1 MNMTFSSPYAHGFAR
16 VAAITIP
23 SHPGEPDRNV
33 PEIAAAAR
41 QAARQGACI
50 AVFPEMS
57 ISGYTLDDLVF
68 SECLLASVEKGI
80 ERLAKATSDC
90 AQLIV
95 VGAPLRIAGQIYDCA
110 VFLARGKVIALTPK
124 VFLSSAAYEKRYFTS
139 GAHLPSNVHWYAPQI
154 PGASEAPIGNG
165 IINIE
170 DVAGLAVGAE
180 VGSDGT
186 AARSLALSLALQ
198 GASVIVNPAAYPA
211 TLGSDE
217 QQQLLAAAT
226 SRRGICA
233 YLHAGAGNGESS
245 SDAAW
250 EGRTFIYQDGS
261 KLAETEPFPSETQIA
276 LADIDLTALAN
287 RRRRESGF
295 ADAGVGQPEK
305 PWEIKIRLGVGAAG
319 AATAFDPWANHL
331 CSEQPEV
338 EDRGVELVP
347 RPARF
352 PFLPSDQEGIDR
364 ACRQAF
370 QIQVYG
376 LQKRLQ
382 AVGNPKMVLGV
393 SGGLDSTQAL
403 LVCTQVAARLGLDK
417 SQILAYTLPGFATS
431 AGTKSHAYKL
441 CESLGIKCE
450 EIDIRPAARQMLADM
465 GHPFAEG
472 AAQYDVT
479 FENVQAGLRTDYLFR
494 IANYRGGLVIGTGD
508 LSEAA
513 LGWCTYGVGDHMSH
527 YSVNPGIPKTML
539 QYMIRWVCR
548 QNLFGDAC
556 TQVLKDILAQEIS
569 PELIP
574 GGGEK
579 LQSTQDTI
587 GPYELHEFFLYHL
600 LLGREPRDIAYLA
613 HQAWS
618 DKHKGAWPADLPES
632 DRHQYDLATIL
643 RWLREFLRRFFISQF
658 KRTCVPGGPGITSG
672 FGLSPRSDLR
682 MPSDISGRI
691 WIQQVDELLSTLEDE
706 K

>member
-1 MNMTFSSPYAHGFAR
+1 MYMTFSSPYEHGFAR

-41 QAARQGACI
+41 QAARQGACV
-50 AVFPEMS
+50 AVFPEMC

-68 SECLLASVEKGI
+68 SERLLASVEKGI
-80 ERLAKATSDC
+80 ELLAKATSDC
-90 AQLIV
+90 AELIV

-124 VFLSSAAYEKRYFTS
+124 VFLSSEAYEKRYFTS
-139 GAHLPSNVHWYAPQI
+139 GAHLPADARWEAPQI

-198 GASVIVNPAAYPA
+198 GASVIVNPATYPA
-211 TLGSDE
+211 TLEGGE
-217 QQQLLAAAT
+217 QQRLLAGAT

-233 YLHAGAGNGESS
+233 YVSAGAGNGESS

-261 KLAETEPFPSETQIA
+261 KLTETEPFPSETQIA

-295 ADAGVGQPEK
+295 ADARAGQPEK
-305 PWEIKIRLGVGAAG
+305 PWEVKIRLGVGAAG
-319 AATAFDPWANHL
+319 AAIPFDPWANVSNAATSKDAQVAL
-331 CSEQPEV
+331 GPA
-338 EDRGVELVP
+338 
-347 RPARF
+347 PARF
-352 PFLPSDQEGIDR
+352 PFLPTDQAGIDR

-370 QIQVYG
+370 EIQVYG
-376 LQKRLQ
+376 LKKRLQ

-393 SGGLDSTQAL
+393 SGGLDSTQAI
-403 LVCTQVAARLGLDK
+403 LVCSEVAARLGLEK

-431 AGTKSHAYKL
+431 EGTKSHAYKL

-450 EIDIRPAARQMLADM
+450 EIDMRPAARQMLADM
-465 GHPFAEG
+465 GHPFAKG

-494 IANYRGGLVIGTGD
+494 IANHQGGLVIGTGD
-508 LSEAA
+508 LSEAV

-539 QYMIRWVCR
+539 QTMIRWVCR
-548 QNLFGDAC
+548 ENLFGEAC
-556 TQVLKDILAQEIS
+556 TKVLQDILAQEIS

-613 HQAWS
+613 WQAWR
-618 DKHKGAWPADLPES
+618 DKDNGVWPADLPES
-632 DRHQYDLATIL
+632 DRHQYDLETIL
-643 RWLREFLRRFFISQF
+643 RWLREFLRRFFTSQF

-672 FGLSPRSDLR
+672 FGLSPRGDLR

-691 WIQQVDELLSTLEDE
+691 WIKQVDELLAQLEDD

>member
-186 AARSLALSLALQ
+186 AARSLALSLAIQ

-295 ADAGVGQPEK
+295 ADARAGQPEK

-331 CSEQPEV
+331 CSDQPEV
-338 EDRGVELVP
+338 EDRGAELIP

-431 AGTKSHAYKL
+431 AGTKSHAYRL

-494 IANYRGGLVIGTGD
+494 IANHRGGLVIGTGD

-539 QYMIRWVCR
+539 QHMIRWVCR

-643 RWLREFLRRFFISQF
+643 RWLREFLRRFFTSQF

>member
-1 MNMTFSSPYAHGFAR
+1 MYMTFSSPYAHGFAR

-41 QAARQGACI
+41 QAARQGACV
-50 AVFPEMS
+50 AVFPEMC

-68 SECLLASVEKGI
+68 SERLLASVEKGI
-80 ERLAKATSDC
+80 ELLAKATSDC
-90 AQLIV
+90 AELIV
-95 VGAPLRIAGQIYDCA
+95 VGAPLRMAGQIYDCA

-124 VFLSSAAYEKRYFTS
+124 VFLSSEAYEKRYFTS
-139 GAHLPSNVHWYAPQI
+139 GAHLPADARWEAPQI

-180 VGSDGT
+180 VGSDGA

-198 GASVIVNPAAYPA
+198 GASVVVNPATYPA
-211 TLGSDE
+211 ILEGGE
-217 QQQLLAAAT
+217 QQRLLAGAT

-233 YLHAGAGNGESS
+233 YVSAGAGNGESS

-261 KLAETEPFPSETQIA
+261 KLTETEPFPSETQIA

-295 ADAGVGQPEK
+295 ADARAGQPEK
-305 PWEIKIRLGVGAAG
+305 PWEVKIRLGVGAAG
-319 AATAFDPWANHL
+319 AAIPFDPWANVSNAVTSKDTQVAL
-331 CSEQPEV
+331 GPA
-338 EDRGVELVP
+338 
-347 RPARF
+347 PARF
-352 PFLPSDQEGIDR
+352 PFLPTDQAGIDR

-370 QIQVYG
+370 EIQVYG
-376 LQKRLQ
+376 LKKRLQ

-393 SGGLDSTQAL
+393 SGGLDSTQAI
-403 LVCTQVAARLGLDK
+403 LVCSEVAARLGLEK

-431 AGTKSHAYKL
+431 EGTKSHAYKL

-465 GHPFAEG
+465 GHPFAKG

-494 IANYRGGLVIGTGD
+494 IANHQGGLVIGTGD

-548 QNLFGDAC
+548 QNLFGEAC
-556 TQVLKDILAQEIS
+556 TKVLKDILAQEIS

-613 HQAWS
+613 HQAWA
-618 DKHKGAWPADLPES
+618 DKQKGIWPADLPEA
-632 DRHQYDLATIL
+632 DRHQYDLETIL
-643 RWLREFLRRFFISQF
+643 RWLREFLRRFFTSQF

-672 FGLSPRSDLR
+672 FGLSPRGDLR
-682 MPSDISGRI
+682 MPADISGRI
-691 WIQQVDELLSTLEDE
+691 WIKQVDELLAQLEDD

>member
-1 MNMTFSSPYAHGFAR
+1 MNMTFASPYAHGFAR

-23 SHPGEPDRNV
+23 SHPGQPDRNV

-41 QAARQGACI
+41 QAARQGACV

-68 SECLLASVEKGI
+68 SERLLASVEKGI
-80 ERLAKATSDC
+80 EMLAKATSDR
-90 AQLIV
+90 AELIV

-110 VFLARGKVIALTPK
+110 VFLARGKVVALTPK
-124 VFLSSAAYEKRYFTS
+124 VFLSSEAYEKRYFAS
-139 GAHLPSNVHWYAPQI
+139 GAHLPADTRWEAPQI

-165 IINIE
+165 IIHVE
-170 DVAGLAVGAE
+170 DVAGLTVGAE
-180 VGSDGT
+180 VGSDAV

-198 GASVIVNPAAYPA
+198 GASLIANPAAYPA
-211 TLGSDE
+211 TLEGGE
-217 QQQLLAAAT
+217 QQQLLAGAT

-233 YLHAGAGNGESS
+233 YVSAGAGNGESS

-261 KLAETEPFPSETQIA
+261 KLTETEPFPSETQIA

-295 ADAGVGQPEK
+295 ADAGAGQPDK
-305 PWEIKIRLGVGAAG
+305 PWEVKIRLGVGAAG
-319 AATAFDPWANHL
+319 AAISFDPWANVSNAATLEDPQAVL
-331 CSEQPEV
+331 CPV
-338 EDRGVELVP
+338 
-347 RPARF
+347 PARF
-352 PFLPSDQEGIDR
+352 PFLPADQEGIDR
-364 ACRQAF
+364 ACQQAF

-376 LQKRLQ
+376 LEKRLQ

-403 LVCTQVAARLGLDK
+403 LVCAQVAARLGLAK

-431 AGTKSHAYKL
+431 AGTKSHAYQL

-450 EIDIRPAARQMLADM
+450 EIDIRPTARQMLADM

-494 IANYRGGLVIGTGD
+494 IANHRGGLVIGTGD

-539 QYMIRWVCR
+539 QHMIRWVCR
-548 QNLFGDAC
+548 QNLFGEAC
-556 TQVLKDILAQEIS
+556 TKVLKDILAQEIS

-613 HQAWS
+613 YQAWA
-618 DKHKGAWPADLPES
+618 DKQKGLWPADLPEA

-643 RWLREFLRRFFISQF
+643 RWLREFLRRFFTSQF
-658 KRTCVPGGPGITSG
+658 KRTCVPGGPGITAG
-672 FGLSPRSDLR
+672 LGLSPRGDFR

-691 WIQQVDELLSTLEDE
+691 WIKQAEEMLAELEE
-706 K
+706 NQ

>member
-1 MNMTFSSPYAHGFAR
+1 MNMTFSSPYEHGFAR

-41 QAARQGACI
+41 QAARQGACV
-50 AVFPEMS
+50 AVFPEMC

-68 SECLLASVEKGI
+68 SERLLASVEKGI
-80 ERLAKATSDC
+80 ELLAKATSDC
-90 AQLIV
+90 AELIV
-95 VGAPLRIAGQIYDCA
+95 VGAPLRIARQIYDCA

-124 VFLSSAAYEKRYFTS
+124 VFLSSEAYEKRYFTS
-139 GAHLPSNVHWYAPQI
+139 GAHLPADARWEAPQI

-180 VGSDGT
+180 VGSDGA

-198 GASVIVNPAAYPA
+198 GASVIVNPAAYLA
-211 TLGSDE
+211 TLEGGE
-217 QQQLLAAAT
+217 QQRLLAGAT

-233 YLHAGAGNGESS
+233 YVSAGAGNGESS

-261 KLAETEPFPSETQIA
+261 KLTETEPFPSETQIA

-295 ADAGVGQPEK
+295 ADARAGQPEK
-305 PWEIKIRLGVGAAG
+305 PWEVKIRLGVGAAG
-319 AATAFDPWANHL
+319 AAIPFDPWANVSNAATSKDAQVAL
-331 CSEQPEV
+331 GPA
-338 EDRGVELVP
+338 
-347 RPARF
+347 PARF
-352 PFLPSDQEGIDR
+352 PFLPTDQAGIDR

-370 QIQVYG
+370 EIQVYG
-376 LQKRLQ
+376 LKKRLQ

-393 SGGLDSTQAL
+393 SGGLDSTQAI
-403 LVCTQVAARLGLDK
+403 LVCSEVAARLGLEK

-431 AGTKSHAYKL
+431 EGTKSHAYKL

-465 GHPFAEG
+465 GHPFAKG

-494 IANYRGGLVIGTGD
+494 IANHQGGLVIGTGD

-548 QNLFGDAC
+548 QNLFGEAC
-556 TQVLKDILAQEIS
+556 TKVLQDILAQEIS

-613 HQAWS
+613 WQAWR
-618 DKHKGAWPADLPES
+618 DKDNGVWPADLPEA
-632 DRHQYDLATIL
+632 DRHQYDLETIL
-643 RWLREFLRRFFISQF
+643 RWLREFLRRFFTSQF

-672 FGLSPRSDLR
+672 FGLSPRGDLR
-682 MPSDISGRI
+682 MPADISGRI
-691 WIQQVDELLSTLEDE
+691 WIKQVDELLAQLEDD

>member
-1 MNMTFSSPYAHGFAR
+1 MYMTFSSPYEHGFAR

-41 QAARQGACI
+41 QAARQGACV
-50 AVFPEMS
+50 AVFPEMC

-68 SECLLASVEKGI
+68 SERLLASIEKGI
-80 ERLAKATSDC
+80 ELLAKATSDC
-90 AQLIV
+90 AELIV

-124 VFLSSAAYEKRYFTS
+124 VFLSSEAYEKRYFTS
-139 GAHLPSNVHWYAPQI
+139 GAHLPADARWEAPQI

-198 GASVIVNPAAYPA
+198 GASVIVNPATYPA
-211 TLGSDE
+211 TLEGGE
-217 QQQLLAAAT
+217 QQRLLAGAT

-233 YLHAGAGNGESS
+233 YVSAGAGNGESS

-261 KLAETEPFPSETQIA
+261 KLTETEPFPSETQIA

-295 ADAGVGQPEK
+295 ADARAGQPEK
-305 PWEIKIRLGVGAAG
+305 PWEVKIRLGVGAAG
-319 AATAFDPWANHL
+319 AAIPFDPWANVSNAATSKDAQVAL
-331 CSEQPEV
+331 GPA
-338 EDRGVELVP
+338 
-347 RPARF
+347 PARF
-352 PFLPSDQEGIDR
+352 PFLPTDQAGIDR

-370 QIQVYG
+370 EIQVYG
-376 LQKRLQ
+376 LKKRLQ

-393 SGGLDSTQAL
+393 SGGLDSTQAI
-403 LVCTQVAARLGLDK
+403 LVCSEVAARLGLEK

-431 AGTKSHAYKL
+431 EGTKSHAYKL

-465 GHPFAEG
+465 GHPFADG

-494 IANYRGGLVIGTGD
+494 IANHQGGLVIGTGD

-539 QYMIRWVCR
+539 QTMIRWACR
-548 QNLFGDAC
+548 ENLFGEAC
-556 TQVLKDILAQEIS
+556 TKVLQDILVQEIS

-613 HQAWS
+613 WQAWR
-618 DKHKGAWPADLPES
+618 DEDNGVWPADLPEA
-632 DRHQYDLATIL
+632 DRHQYDLETIL
-643 RWLREFLRRFFISQF
+643 RWLREFLHRFFTSQF

-672 FGLSPRSDLR
+672 FGLSPRGDLR
-682 MPSDISGRI
+682 MPSDMSGRI
-691 WIQQVDELLSTLEDE
+691 WIKQVDELLAQLEDD

>member
-1 MNMTFSSPYAHGFAR
+1 MYMTFSSPYAHGFAR

-41 QAARQGACI
+41 QAARQGACV
-50 AVFPEMS
+50 AVFPEMC

-68 SECLLASVEKGI
+68 SERLLASVEKGI
-80 ERLAKATSDC
+80 ELLAKATSDC
-90 AQLIV
+90 AELIV

-124 VFLSSAAYEKRYFTS
+124 VFLSSEAYEKRYFTS
-139 GAHLPSNVHWYAPQI
+139 GAHLPADARWEAPQI

-198 GASVIVNPAAYPA
+198 GASVIVNPATYPA
-211 TLGSDE
+211 TLEGGE
-217 QQQLLAAAT
+217 QQRLLAGAT

-233 YLHAGAGNGESS
+233 YVSAGAGNGESS

-261 KLAETEPFPSETQIA
+261 KLTETEPFPSETQIA

-295 ADAGVGQPEK
+295 ADARAGQPEK
-305 PWEIKIRLGVGAAG
+305 PWEVKIRLGVGAAG
-319 AATAFDPWANHL
+319 VAIPFDPWANVSNAATSKDVQVAL
-331 CSEQPEV
+331 GPA
-338 EDRGVELVP
+338 
-347 RPARF
+347 PARF
-352 PFLPSDQEGIDR
+352 PFLPTDQAGIDR

-370 QIQVYG
+370 EIQVYG
-376 LQKRLQ
+376 LKKRLQ

-393 SGGLDSTQAL
+393 SGGLDSTQAI
-403 LVCTQVAARLGLDK
+403 LVCSEVAARLGLEK

-431 AGTKSHAYKL
+431 EGTKSHAYKL

-465 GHPFAEG
+465 GHPFAKG

-494 IANYRGGLVIGTGD
+494 IANHQGGLVIGTGD

-548 QNLFGDAC
+548 QNLFGEAC
-556 TQVLKDILAQEIS
+556 TKVLQDILAQEIS

-613 HQAWS
+613 WQAWR
-618 DKHKGAWPADLPES
+618 DKDNGVWPADLPEA
-632 DRHQYDLATIL
+632 DRHQYDLETIL
-643 RWLREFLRRFFISQF
+643 RWLREFLRRFFTSQF

-672 FGLSPRSDLR
+672 FGLSPRGDLR
-682 MPSDISGRI
+682 MPADISGRI
-691 WIQQVDELLSTLEDE
+691 WIKQVDELLAQLEDD

>member
-1 MNMTFSSPYAHGFAR
+1 MNMTFASPYAHGFAR

-41 QAARQGACI
+41 QAARQGACV
-50 AVFPEMS
+50 AVFPEMC

-68 SECLLASVEKGI
+68 SERLLASVEKGI
-80 ERLAKATSDC
+80 ELLAKATSDC
-90 AQLIV
+90 AELIV
-95 VGAPLRIAGQIYDCA
+95 VGAPLRIARQIYDCA

-124 VFLSSAAYEKRYFTS
+124 AFLSSEAYEKRYFTS
-139 GAHLPSNVHWYAPQI
+139 GAHLPADARWEAPQI

-180 VGSDGT
+180 VGSDGA

-198 GASVIVNPAAYPA
+198 GASVIVNPATYPA
-211 TLGSDE
+211 TLEGGE
-217 QQQLLAAAT
+217 QQRLLAGAT

-233 YLHAGAGNGESS
+233 YVSAGAGNGESS

-261 KLAETEPFPSETQIA
+261 KLTETEPFPSETQIA

-295 ADAGVGQPEK
+295 ADARAGQPEK
-305 PWEIKIRLGVGAAG
+305 PWEVKIRLGVGAAG
-319 AATAFDPWANHL
+319 AAIPFDPWANVSNAVTSKDTQVAL
-331 CSEQPEV
+331 GPA
-338 EDRGVELVP
+338 
-347 RPARF
+347 PARF
-352 PFLPSDQEGIDR
+352 PFLPTDQAGIDR

-370 QIQVYG
+370 EIQVYG
-376 LQKRLQ
+376 LKKRLQ

-393 SGGLDSTQAL
+393 SGGLDSTQAI
-403 LVCTQVAARLGLDK
+403 LVCSEVAARLGLEK

-431 AGTKSHAYKL
+431 EGTKSHAYKL

-465 GHPFAEG
+465 GHPFAKG

-494 IANYRGGLVIGTGD
+494 IANHQGGLVIGTGD

-548 QNLFGDAC
+548 QNLFGEAC
-556 TQVLKDILAQEIS
+556 TKVLKDILAQEIS

-600 LLGREPRDIAYLA
+600 LLGREPRDIAYVA
-613 HQAWS
+613 WQAWR
-618 DKHKGAWPADLPES
+618 DKDNGVWPADLPEA
-632 DRHQYDLATIL
+632 DRHQYDLETIL
-643 RWLREFLRRFFISQF
+643 RWLREFLRRFFTSQF

-672 FGLSPRSDLR
+672 FGLSPRGDLR

-691 WIQQVDELLSTLEDE
+691 WIKQVDELLAQLEDD

>member
-1 MNMTFSSPYAHGFAR
+1 MNMTFASPYAHGFAR

-23 SHPGEPDRNV
+23 SHPGQPDRNV

-41 QAARQGACI
+41 QAARQGACV

-68 SECLLASVEKGI
+68 SERLLASVEKGI
-80 ERLAKATSDC
+80 ELLAKATSDC
-90 AQLIV
+90 AELIV

-110 VFLARGKVIALTPK
+110 VFLARGKVVALTPK
-124 VFLSSAAYEKRYFTS
+124 VFLSSEAYEKRYFTS
-139 GAHLPSNVHWYAPQI
+139 GAHLPADTRWEAPQI

-165 IINIE
+165 IIHVE
-170 DVAGLAVGAE
+170 DVADLTVGAE
-180 VGSDGT
+180 VGSDAV

-198 GASVIVNPAAYPA
+198 GASLIANPAAYPA
-211 TLGSDE
+211 TLEGGE
-217 QQQLLAAAT
+217 QQQLLAGAT

-233 YLHAGAGNGESS
+233 YVSAGAGNGESS

-261 KLAETEPFPSETQIA
+261 KLTETEPFPSETQIA

-295 ADAGVGQPEK
+295 ADAGAGQPDK
-305 PWEIKIRLGVGAAG
+305 PWEVKIRLGVGAAG
-319 AATAFDPWANHL
+319 AAISFDPWANVSNAATLEDPQAVL
-331 CSEQPEV
+331 CPV
-338 EDRGVELVP
+338 
-347 RPARF
+347 PARF
-352 PFLPSDQEGIDR
+352 PFLPADQEGIDR
-364 ACRQAF
+364 VCQQAF

-376 LQKRLQ
+376 LEKRLQ

-403 LVCTQVAARLGLDK
+403 LVCAQVAARLGLAK

-431 AGTKSHAYKL
+431 AGTKSHAYQL

-450 EIDIRPAARQMLADM
+450 EIDIRPTARQMLADM

-494 IANYRGGLVIGTGD
+494 IANHRGGLVIGTGD

-539 QYMIRWVCR
+539 QHMIRWVCR
-548 QNLFGDAC
+548 QNLFGEAC
-556 TQVLKDILAQEIS
+556 TKVLKDILAQEIS

-613 HQAWS
+613 YQAWA
-618 DKHKGAWPADLPES
+618 DKQKGLWPADLPEA

-643 RWLREFLRRFFISQF
+643 RWLREFLRRFFTSQF
-658 KRTCVPGGPGITSG
+658 KRTCVPGGPGITAG
-672 FGLSPRSDLR
+672 FGLSPRADLR

-691 WIQQVDELLSTLEDE
+691 WIKQVEEMLAELEE
-706 K
+706 NQ

>member
-33 PEIAAAAR
+33 PEIAAAVR
-41 QAARQGACI
+41 KAARQGACI

-68 SECLLASVEKGI
+68 SERLLASVEKGI
-80 ERLAKATSDC
+80 ERLAKATSGC

-110 VFLARGKVIALTPK
+110 LFLARGKVIALTPK
-124 VFLSSAAYEKRYFTS
+124 VFLSSVAYEKRYFTS

-165 IINIE
+165 IIHVE
-170 DVAGLAVGAE
+170 DVTGLAVGAE

-295 ADAGVGQPEK
+295 ADARAEQPEK

-338 EDRGVELVP
+338 EERGVELVP

-364 ACRQAF
+364 ACQQAF

-403 LVCTQVAARLGLDK
+403 LVCTQVVARLGLDK

-431 AGTKSHAYKL
+431 EGTKSHAYKL

-494 IANYRGGLVIGTGD
+494 IANHKGGLVIGTGD

-548 QNLFGDAC
+548 QNLFGEAC
-556 TQVLKDILAQEIS
+556 TTVLKDILAQEIS

-618 DKHKGAWPADLPES
+618 DKHKGAWPADLPEA
-632 DRHQYDLATIL
+632 DRHQYDLETIL
-643 RWLREFLRRFFISQF
+643 RWLREFLRRFFTSQF

-682 MPSDISGRI
+682 MPSDISGEI
-691 WIQQVDELLSTLEDE
+691 WIKQVDELLSALEDE

>member
-41 QAARQGACI
+41 QAARQGACVT
-50 AVFPEMS
+50 VFPEMS

-68 SECLLASVEKGI
+68 SERLLDSVEKGI

-139 GAHLPSNVHWYAPQI
+139 GAHLSADASWYAPQI

-198 GASVIVNPAAYPA
+198 GASVIANPAAYTA

>member
-33 PEIAAAAR
+33 PEIAAAVR
-41 QAARQGACI
+41 KAARQGACI

-180 VGSDGT
+180 VGSDGN

-295 ADAGVGQPEK
+295 ADARAGQPEK

-331 CSEQPEV
+331 CSNQPEV

-364 ACRQAF
+364 ACRQTF

-403 LVCTQVAARLGLDK
+403 LVCTQVAACLGLDK

-431 AGTKSHAYKL
+431 AGTKSHAYRL

-494 IANYRGGLVIGTGD
+494 IANHRGGLVIGTGD

-513 LGWCTYGVGDHMSH
+513 LGWCTYGVGDHISH

-539 QYMIRWVCR
+539 QHMIRWVCR

-618 DKHKGAWPADLPES
+618 DKHKGAWPADLPEA
-632 DRHQYDLATIL
+632 DRHQYDLETIL

-691 WIQQVDELLSTLEDE
+691 WIKQVDELLSALENE

>member
-1 MNMTFSSPYAHGFAR
+1 MYMTFSSPYEHGFAR

-41 QAARQGACI
+41 QAARQGACV
-50 AVFPEMS
+50 AVFPEMC

-68 SECLLASVEKGI
+68 SERLLASVEKGI
-80 ERLAKATSDC
+80 EMLAKATSDC

-95 VGAPLRIAGQIYDCA
+95 VGAPLRITGQIYDCA
-110 VFLARGKVIALTPK
+110 VFLARGRVVAVTPK
-124 VFLSSAAYEKRYFTS
+124 VFPSSAAYEKRYFTS
-139 GAHLPSNVHWYAPQI
+139 GAHLPADASWYAPQI

-165 IINIE
+165 VIHIE
-170 DVAGLAVGAE
+170 DVAGLSVGAE
-180 VGSDGT
+180 VGSDGA
-186 AARSLALSLALQ
+186 AARPLALPLARQ

-211 TLGSDE
+211 TLEGGE
-217 QQQLLAAAT
+217 QQRLLAGAT

-233 YLHAGAGNGESS
+233 YVSAGAGNGESS
-245 SDAAW
+245 SDSAW
-250 EGRTFIYQDGS
+250 DGRTSIYQDGS
-261 KLAETEPFPSETQIA
+261 KLADTAPFPVETQIA

-295 ADAGVGQPEK
+295 ADTEAGKIEK
-305 PWEIKIRLGVGAAG
+305 TWEVKIRLGVGAAG
-319 AATAFDPWANHL
+319 AAIPFDPWANVSNAATSKDAQVAL
-331 CSEQPEV
+331 CPA
-338 EDRGVELVP
+338 
-347 RPARF
+347 PARF
-352 PFLPSDQEGIDR
+352 PFIPADQEGIDR

-370 QIQVYG
+370 EIQVYG
-376 LQKRLQ
+376 LKKRLQ

-403 LVCTQVAARLGLDK
+403 LVCSEVAARLGLEK

-431 AGTKSHAYKL
+431 AGTKSHAYRL
-441 CESLGIKCE
+441 CESLEIKCE
-450 EIDIRPAARQMLADM
+450 EIDIRPAARQILADM

-494 IANYRGGLVIGTGD
+494 IANHQGGLVIGTGD

-539 QYMIRWVCR
+539 QTMIRWACR
-548 QNLFGDAC
+548 ENLFGEAC
-556 TQVLKDILAQEIS
+556 TKVLQDILAQEIS

-574 GGGEK
+574 GGEEK

-613 HQAWS
+613 WQAWR
-618 DKHKGAWPADLPES
+618 DKDNGVWPADLPES
-632 DRHQYDLATIL
+632 DRHQYDLETIL
-643 RWLREFLRRFFISQF
+643 RWLREFLRRFFTSQF

-672 FGLSPRSDLR
+672 FGLSPRGDLR

-691 WIQQVDELLSTLEDE
+691 WIKQVEELLAQLEDD

>member
-1 MNMTFSSPYAHGFAR
+1 MNMTFASPYAHGFAR

-41 QAARQGACI
+41 QAARQGACV
-50 AVFPEMS
+50 AVFPEMC

-68 SECLLASVEKGI
+68 SERLLASVEKGI
-80 ERLAKATSDC
+80 ELLAKATSDC
-90 AQLIV
+90 AELIV

-124 VFLSSAAYEKRYFTS
+124 VFLSSEAYEKRYFTS
-139 GAHLPSNVHWYAPQI
+139 GAHLPADARWEAPQI

-198 GASVIVNPAAYPA
+198 GASVIVNPATYPA
-211 TLGSDE
+211 TLEGGE
-217 QQQLLAAAT
+217 QQRLLAGAT

-233 YLHAGAGNGESS
+233 YVSAGAGNGESS

-261 KLAETEPFPSETQIA
+261 KLTETEPFPSETQIA

-295 ADAGVGQPEK
+295 ADARAGQPEK
-305 PWEIKIRLGVGAAG
+305 PWEVKIRLGVGAAG
-319 AATAFDPWANHL
+319 AAIPFDPWANVSNAATSKDAQVAL
-331 CSEQPEV
+331 GPA
-338 EDRGVELVP
+338 
-347 RPARF
+347 PARF
-352 PFLPSDQEGIDR
+352 PFLPTDQAGIDR

-370 QIQVYG
+370 EIQVYG
-376 LQKRLQ
+376 LKKRLQ

-393 SGGLDSTQAL
+393 SGGLDSTQAI
-403 LVCTQVAARLGLDK
+403 LVCSEVAARLGLEK

-431 AGTKSHAYKL
+431 EGTKSHAYKL

-465 GHPFAEG
+465 GHPFAKG

-494 IANYRGGLVIGTGD
+494 IANHQGGLVIGTGD

-548 QNLFGDAC
+548 ENLFGEAC
-556 TQVLKDILAQEIS
+556 TKVLKDILAQEIS

-600 LLGREPRDIAYLA
+600 LLGREPRDIAYVA
-613 HQAWS
+613 WQAWR
-618 DKHKGAWPADLPES
+618 DKDNGVWPADLPES

-643 RWLREFLRRFFISQF
+643 RWLREFLRRFFTSQF
-658 KRTCVPGGPGITSG
+658 KRTCVPGGPGITAG
-672 FGLSPRSDLR
+672 FGLSPRADLR

-691 WIQQVDELLSTLEDE
+691 WIKQVEEMLAELEE
-706 K
+706 NQ

>member
-1 MNMTFSSPYAHGFAR
+1 MYMTFSSPYEHGFAR

-41 QAARQGACI
+41 QAARQGACV
-50 AVFPEMS
+50 AVFPEMC

-68 SECLLASVEKGI
+68 SERLLASVEKGI
-80 ERLAKATSDC
+80 EMLAKATSDC
-90 AQLIV
+90 AELIV

-124 VFLSSAAYEKRYFTS
+124 VFPSSAAYEKRYFTS
-139 GAHLPSNVHWYAPQI
+139 GAHLPADASWYAPQV

-165 IINIE
+165 IVHIE
-170 DVAGLAVGAE
+170 DVAGLSVGAE
-180 VGSDGT
+180 VGSDGV
-186 AARSLALSLALQ
+186 AARPLALSLALQ

-211 TLGSDE
+211 TLEGGE
-217 QQQLLAAAT
+217 QQVLLAGAT

-233 YLHAGAGNGESS
+233 YVSAGAGNGESS
-245 SDAAW
+245 SDLAW
-250 EGRTFIYQDGS
+250 DGRTFIYQDGS
-261 KLAETEPFPSETQIA
+261 KLAETAPFPVETQIA

-295 ADAGVGQPEK
+295 ADTQAGKIEK
-305 PWEIKIRLGVGAAG
+305 TWEVKIRLGVGAAG
-319 AATAFDPWANHL
+319 AAVPFDPWANVSNVATSKDGQVAL
-331 CSEQPEV
+331 CPS
-338 EDRGVELVP
+338 
-347 RPARF
+347 PARF
-352 PFLPSDQEGIDR
+352 PFLPADQEGIDR
-364 ACRQAF
+364 ACQQVF
-370 QIQVYG
+370 EIQVYA
-376 LQKRLQ
+376 LKKRLQ

-403 LVCTQVAARLGLDK
+403 LVCSEVAVRLGLER
-417 SQILAYTLPGFATS
+417 SQVLAYTLPGFATS
-431 AGTKSHAYKL
+431 EGTKSHAYRL

-472 AAQYDVT
+472 TTQYDVT

-494 IANYRGGLVIGTGD
+494 IANHQGGLVIGTGD

-539 QYMIRWVCR
+539 QTMIRWACR
-548 QNLFGDAC
+548 ENRFGKEC
-556 TQVLKDILAQEIS
+556 TTVLQDILAQEIS

-613 HQAWS
+613 WQAWR
-618 DKHKGAWPADLPES
+618 DKDSGVWPADLPES
-632 DRHQYDLATIL
+632 DRHQYDLETIL
-643 RWLREFLRRFFISQF
+643 RWLREFLHRFFTSQF
-658 KRTCVPGGPGITSG
+658 KRTCVPGGPSITSG
-672 FGLSPRSDLR
+672 FGLSPRGDLR

-691 WIQQVDELLSTLEDE
+691 WIKQVEELLAGLEE
-706 K
+706 NQ

>member
-1 MNMTFSSPYAHGFAR
+1 MNMTFASPYAHGFAR

-41 QAARQGACI
+41 QAARQGACV
-50 AVFPEMS
+50 AVFPEMC

-68 SECLLASVEKGI
+68 SERLLASVEKGI
-80 ERLAKATSDC
+80 ELLAKATSDC
-90 AQLIV
+90 AELIV

-124 VFLSSAAYEKRYFTS
+124 VFLSSEAYEKRYFTS
-139 GAHLPSNVHWYAPQI
+139 GAHLPADARWEAPQI

-198 GASVIVNPAAYPA
+198 GASVIVNPATYPA
-211 TLGSDE
+211 TLEGGE
-217 QQQLLAAAT
+217 QQRLLAGAT

-233 YLHAGAGNGESS
+233 YVSAGAGNGESS
-245 SDAAW
+245 SDSAW
-250 EGRTFIYQDGS
+250 DGRTFIYQDGS
-261 KLAETEPFPSETQIA
+261 KIAETDPFPTDTRIA
-276 LADIDLTALAN
+276 LADIDLTALVN
-287 RRRRESGF
+287 RRRRESSF
-295 ADAGVGQPEK
+295 ADARAGQPEK
-305 PWEIKIRLGVGAAG
+305 PWEVKIRLGVGAAG
-319 AATAFDPWANHL
+319 AAIPFDPWANVSNAATSKDAQVAL
-331 CSEQPEV
+331 GPA
-338 EDRGVELVP
+338 
-347 RPARF
+347 PARF
-352 PFLPSDQEGIDR
+352 PFLPTDQAGIDR

-370 QIQVYG
+370 EIQVYG
-376 LQKRLQ
+376 LKKRLQ

-393 SGGLDSTQAL
+393 SGGLDSTQAI
-403 LVCTQVAARLGLDK
+403 LVCSEVAARLGLEK

-431 AGTKSHAYKL
+431 EGTKSHAYKL

-465 GHPFAEG
+465 GHPFAKG

-494 IANYRGGLVIGTGD
+494 IANHQGGLVIGTGD

-539 QYMIRWVCR
+539 QTMIRWACR
-548 QNLFGDAC
+548 ENLFGEAC
-556 TQVLKDILAQEIS
+556 TKVLQDILAQEIS

-600 LLGREPRDIAYLA
+600 LLGREPSDIAYLA
-613 HQAWS
+613 WQAWR
-618 DKHKGAWPADLPES
+618 DNDNGVWPADLPEA
-632 DRHQYDLATIL
+632 DRHQYDLETIL
-643 RWLREFLRRFFISQF
+643 RWLREFLRRFFTSQF

-672 FGLSPRSDLR
+672 FGLSPRGDLR
-682 MPSDISGRI
+682 MPADISGRI
-691 WIQQVDELLSTLEDE
+691 WIKQVDELLAQLEDD

>member
-1 MNMTFSSPYAHGFAR
+1 MNMTFASPYAHGFAR

-23 SHPGEPDRNV
+23 SHPGQPDRNV

-41 QAARQGACI
+41 QAARQGACV
-50 AVFPEMS
+50 AVFPEMC

-68 SECLLASVEKGI
+68 SERLLASVEKGI
-80 ERLAKATSDC
+80 ELLAKATSDC
-90 AQLIV
+90 AELIV

-110 VFLARGKVIALTPK
+110 VFLARGKVVALTPK
-124 VFLSSAAYEKRYFTS
+124 VFLSSEAYEKRYFTS
-139 GAHLPSNVHWYAPQI
+139 GAHLPADTRWEAPQI

-165 IINIE
+165 IIQVE
-170 DVAGLAVGAE
+170 DVAGLTVGAE
-180 VGSDGT
+180 VGSDAV
-186 AARSLALSLALQ
+186 AARPLALSLALQ
-198 GASVIVNPAAYPA
+198 GASVIANPAASPA
-211 TLGSDE
+211 TLGGGE
-217 QQQLLAAAT
+217 QQELLAGAT

-233 YLHAGAGNGESS
+233 YIHAGAGNGESS

-261 KLAETEPFPSETQIA
+261 KLAETEPFPRETQIS

-295 ADAGVGQPEK
+295 ADARAGQPAK

-319 AATAFDPWANHL
+319 AAISFAPWANVSNAATLKDPQAAL
-331 CSEQPEV
+331 CPA
-338 EDRGVELVP
+338 
-347 RPARF
+347 PARF
-352 PFLPSDQEGIDR
+352 PFLPIDQEGIDR
-364 ACRQAF
+364 ACQQAF

-403 LVCTQVAARLGLDK
+403 LVCAQVAARLGLDK

-431 AGTKSHAYKL
+431 AGTKSHAYQL

-472 AAQYDVT
+472 AAEYDVT

-494 IANYRGGLVIGTGD
+494 IANHRGGLVIGTGD

-548 QNLFGDAC
+548 QNLFGEAC
-556 TQVLKDILAQEIS
+556 TKVLKDILAQEIS

-613 HQAWS
+613 YQAWA
-618 DKHKGAWPADLPES
+618 DKKKGRWPADLPEA

-643 RWLREFLRRFFISQF
+643 RWLREFLRRFFTSQF

-672 FGLSPRSDLR
+672 FGLSPRADLR

-691 WIQQVDELLSTLEDE
+691 WIKQVEEMLAELAENQ
-706 K
+706 

>member
-23 SHPGEPDRNV
+23 SHPGQPDRNV
-33 PEIAAAAR
+33 PEIAAAVR
-41 QAARQGACI
+41 KAARQGVCI

-68 SECLLASVEKGI
+68 SERLLDSVEKGI

-95 VGAPLRIAGQIYDCA
+95 VGAPLRMAGQIYDCA
-110 VFLARGKVIALTPK
+110 VFLARGRVVALTPK
-124 VFLSSAAYEKRYFTS
+124 VFPSGAAYEKRYFTC
-139 GAHLPSNVHWYAPQI
+139 GAHLPADARWEAPQI

-170 DVAGLAVGAE
+170 DVPGLTVGAE
-180 VGSDGT
+180 VGSDGA
-186 AARSLALSLALQ
+186 AARSLALALALQ
-198 GASVIVNPAAYPA
+198 GARVIVNPTAYPA
-211 TLGSDE
+211 TLGGGE
-217 QQQLLAAAT
+217 QQKLLAAAT

-233 YLHAGAGNGESS
+233 YVHAGAGNGESS

-295 ADAGVGQPEK
+295 ADARAGQPGK
-305 PWEIKIRLGVGAAG
+305 SWEIKIRLGVGAAG
-319 AATAFDPWANHL
+319 AATAFDPWENHL
-331 CSEQPEV
+331 HPGQSAGEE
-338 EDRGVELVP
+338 GGAELIP
-347 RPARF
+347 SPARF
-352 PFLPSDQEGIDR
+352 PFLPVDREGIDR
-364 ACRQAF
+364 ACQQAF

-403 LVCTQVAARLGLDK
+403 LVCAQVAARLGLDK

-431 AGTKSHAYKL
+431 AGTKSHAFKL
-441 CESLGIKCE
+441 CESLGIECE

-494 IANYRGGLVIGTGD
+494 IANHRGGLVIGTGD
-508 LSEAA
+508 LSEGA

-539 QYMIRWVCR
+539 QHMIRWVCR

-556 TQVLKDILAQEIS
+556 TKVLKDILAQEIS

-574 GGGEK
+574 GGEEK

-613 HQAWS
+613 YQAWS
-618 DKHKGAWPADLPES
+618 DKKKGLWPADLPEV

-643 RWLREFLRRFFISQF
+643 RWLREFLRRFFTSQF

-672 FGLSPRSDLR
+672 FGLSPRGDLR
-682 MPSDISGRI
+682 MPSDISGEI
-691 WIQQVDELLSTLEDE
+691 WIKQVDELLSALEDE

>member
-41 QAARQGACI
+41 KAARQGACI

-110 VFLARGKVIALTPK
+110 VFLARGKVVALTPK
-124 VFLSSAAYEKRYFTS
+124 VFLSSEAYEKRYFTS
-139 GAHLPSNVHWYAPQI
+139 GAHLPADTRWEAPQI
-154 PGASEAPIGNG
+154 PGASEAPIGSG
-165 IINIE
+165 IINVE
-170 DVAGLAVGAE
+170 DVTGLAVGTE

-198 GASVIVNPAAYPA
+198 GASVIANPAAYPA
-211 TLGSDE
+211 TLGSDD

-233 YLHAGAGNGESS
+233 YLHAGSGNGESS

-295 ADAGVGQPEK
+295 ADAGVGQPDK
-305 PWEIKIRLGVGAAG
+305 PWEVKIRLGVGAAG

-338 EDRGVELVP
+338 EERGVELVP

-431 AGTKSHAYKL
+431 EGTKSHAYRL

-494 IANYRGGLVIGTGD
+494 IANHRGGLVIGTGD

-513 LGWCTYGVGDHMSH
+513 LGWCTYGVGDHISH

-539 QYMIRWVCR
+539 QHMIRWVCR

-618 DKHKGAWPADLPES
+618 DKHKGAWPADLPEA
-632 DRHQYDLATIL
+632 DRHQYDLETIL
-643 RWLREFLRRFFISQF
+643 RWLREFLRRFFTSQF

-682 MPSDISGRI
+682 MPSDISGEI
-691 WIQQVDELLSTLEDE
+691 WIKQVDELLSALEDE

>member
-1 MNMTFSSPYAHGFAR
+1 MYMTFSSPYEHGFAR

-41 QAARQGACI
+41 QAARQGACV
-50 AVFPEMS
+50 AVFPEMC

-68 SECLLASVEKGI
+68 SERLLASVEKGI
-80 ERLAKATSDC
+80 EILAKATSDC
-90 AQLIV
+90 AELIV
-95 VGAPLRIAGQIYDCA
+95 VGAPLRIARQIYDCA

-124 VFLSSAAYEKRYFTS
+124 VFPSSAAYEKRYFTS
-139 GAHLPSNVHWYAPQI
+139 GAHLPADASWYAPQV

-165 IINIE
+165 IVHVE
-170 DVAGLAVGAE
+170 DVAGLSVGAE
-180 VGSDGT
+180 VGCDAV
-186 AARSLALSLALQ
+186 AARPLALSLALQ

-211 TLGSDE
+211 TLEGGE
-217 QQQLLAAAT
+217 QQLLMARAT

-233 YLHAGAGNGESS
+233 YVSAGAGNGESS
-245 SDAAW
+245 SDSAW
-250 EGRTFIYQDGS
+250 DGRTFIYQDGS
-261 KLAETEPFPSETQIA
+261 KLAETALFPVETQIA
-276 LADIDLTALAN
+276 LADIDLIALAN

-295 ADAGVGQPEK
+295 ADTQAGKIEK
-305 PWEIKIRLGVGAAG
+305 TWEVKIRLGVGAAG
-319 AATAFDPWANHL
+319 AAVPFDPWANVSNVATSQDVQVAL
-331 CSEQPEV
+331 CPS
-338 EDRGVELVP
+338 
-347 RPARF
+347 PARF
-352 PFLPSDQEGIDR
+352 PFLPADQEGIDL
-364 ACRQAF
+364 ACQQAF
-370 QIQVYG
+370 EIQVYG
-376 LQKRLQ
+376 LKKRLQ

-403 LVCTQVAARLGLDK
+403 LVCSEVVVRLGLEK

-431 AGTKSHAYKL
+431 EGTKSHAYRL

-465 GHPFAEG
+465 GHPFADG

-494 IANYRGGLVIGTGD
+494 IANHQGGLVIGTGD

-539 QYMIRWVCR
+539 QTMIRWACR
-548 QNLFGDAC
+548 ENRFGDAC
-556 TQVLKDILAQEIS
+556 TRVLQDILAQEIS

-613 HQAWS
+613 WQAWR
-618 DKHKGAWPADLPES
+618 DKDNGVWPADLPES
-632 DRHQYDLATIL
+632 DRHQYGLETIL
-643 RWLREFLRRFFISQF
+643 RWLRELLRRFFTSQF
-658 KRTCVPGGPGITSG
+658 KRTCVPGGPGITAG

-691 WIQQVDELLSTLEDE
+691 WIKQVEELLAGLEE
-706 K
+706 NQ

>member
-1 MNMTFSSPYAHGFAR
+1 MTFSSPYDHGFAR

-23 SHPGEPDRNV
+23 SHPGQPDRNV
-33 PEIAAAAR
+33 PEIAEAAR
-41 QAARQGACI
+41 KAARQGACV

-68 SECLLASVEKGI
+68 SERLLASVEKGI
-80 ERLAKATSDC
+80 ELLAKETSDC

-95 VGAPLRIAGQIYDCA
+95 VGAPLRIAGQIYNCA
-110 VFLARGKVIALTPK
+110 VFLARGRVVALTPK

-139 GAHLPSNVHWYAPQI
+139 GSHLAADACWDATQI

-165 IINIE
+165 TITVE
-170 DVAGLAVGAE
+170 DVPGLAVGAE
-180 VGSDGT
+180 VGCEG
-186 AARSLALSLALQ
+186 AAAYSLALPLALQ
-198 GASVIVNPAAYPA
+198 GASIIVNPAAYPA
-211 TLGSDE
+211 TLEGGE
-217 QQQLLAAAT
+217 QQKLLAEAT

-250 EGRTFIYQDGS
+250 EGRTFIFQNGS

-276 LADIDLTALAN
+276 LADIDLALLAN

-295 ADAGVGQPEK
+295 TEAKARQSGK
-305 PWEIKIRLGVGAAG
+305 TWEVRIRLGVGVAG
-319 AATAFDPWANHL
+319 AATAFDPWENYLH
-331 CSEQPEV
+331 SGQV
-338 EDRGVELVP
+338 EGEEGGVELIP
-347 RPARF
+347 RPVRF
-352 PFLPSDQEGIDR
+352 PFLPTDQEGIDR

-393 SGGLDSTQAL
+393 SGGLDSTQAI
-403 LVCTQVAARLGLDK
+403 LVCTQVAARLGLEK

-431 AGTKSHAYKL
+431 AGTKSHAFRL

-465 GHPFAEG
+465 DHPFAQG
-472 AAQYDVT
+472 AAQYDVA
-479 FENVQAGLRTDYLFR
+479 FENVQAGLRADYLFR
-494 IANYRGGLVIGTGD
+494 IANHQGGLVIGTGD

-548 QNLFGDAC
+548 QNLFGEAC
-556 TQVLKDILAQEIS
+556 TQVLQEILAQEIS

-587 GPYELHEFFLYHL
+587 GPYELHEFFLFHL
-600 LLGREPRDIAYLA
+600 LSGRDPRDIAYLA
-613 HQAWS
+613 YQAWA
-618 DKHKGAWPADLPES
+618 DKQKGMWPADLPES
-632 DRHQYDLATIL
+632 DRHEYDLKTIL
-643 RWLREFLRRFFISQF
+643 RWLREFLHRFFTSQF
-658 KRTCVPGGPGITSG
+658 KRTCVPGGPGITDG
-672 FGLSPRSDLR
+672 FGLSPRGDFR

-691 WIQQVDELLSTLEDE
+691 WIHQVDELISALQDE

>member
-1 MNMTFSSPYAHGFAR
+1 MNMTFSSPYEHGFAR

-33 PEIAAAAR
+33 LEIAAAAR
-41 QAARQGACI
+41 KAARQGACV

-68 SECLLASVEKGI
+68 SERLLASVEKGI
-80 ERLAKATSDC
+80 EMLAKATSDC

-110 VFLARGKVIALTPK
+110 VFLARGRVIALTPK
-124 VFLSSAAYEKRYFTS
+124 VCIASAAYEKRYFTS
-139 GAHLPSNVHWYAPQI
+139 GAHLPADSRWEAPRI
-154 PGASEAPIGNG
+154 PGASDAPIGNG
-165 IINIE
+165 IIDIE
-170 DVAGLAVGAE
+170 DVAGLAVGVE
-180 VGSDGT
+180 VGSDG
-186 AARSLALSLALQ
+186 AAAHSAALSLALQ
-198 GASVIVNPAAYPA
+198 GASVIANPAAYPA
-211 TLGSDE
+211 TLGSGE
-217 QQQLLAAAT
+217 QQKLLAGAT

-233 YLHAGAGNGESS
+233 YIHAGAGNGESS

-250 EGRTFIYQDGS
+250 EGRTFIYQDGC
-261 KLAETEPFPSETQIA
+261 KLAETDPFPSETQIA
-276 LADIDLTALAN
+276 LADIDLTALGN

-295 ADAGVGQPEK
+295 ADARAGQPDK
-305 PWEIKIRLGVGAAG
+305 VWEVNIRLGVGDGEEAI
-319 AATAFDPWANHL
+319 TFDPWKDQINPDRIEAED
-331 CSEQPEV
+331 SEAQLIPC
-338 EDRGVELVP
+338 
-347 RPARF
+347 PARF

-364 ACRQAF
+364 ACQQAF

-403 LVCTQVAARLGLDK
+403 LVCTQVAAHLGLDK

-431 AGTKSHAYKL
+431 QGTKSHAYRL
-441 CESLGIKCE
+441 CESLGVKCE

-465 GHPFAEG
+465 GHPFAQG
-472 AAQYDVT
+472 AAQYDVA
-479 FENVQAGLRTDYLFR
+479 FENVQAGLRADYLFR
-494 IANYRGGLVIGTGD
+494 IANHQGGLVIGTGD
-508 LSEAA
+508 LSEGA

-539 QYMIRWVCR
+539 QHMIRWVCR
-548 QNLFGDAC
+548 QNLFGAAC
-556 TQVLKDILAQEIS
+556 TKVLKDILAQEIS

-613 HQAWS
+613 YQAWS
-618 DKHKGAWPADLPES
+618 DKQKGLWPADLPES

-643 RWLREFLRRFFISQF
+643 RWLREFLRRFFTSQF
-658 KRTCVPGGPGITSG
+658 KRTCVPGGPGITAG
-672 FGLSPRSDLR
+672 FGLSPRGDLR

-691 WIQQVDELLSTLEDE
+691 WIKQVEEMLAKLEE
-706 K
+706 NQ

>member
-23 SHPGEPDRNV
+23 SHPGQPDRNV

-41 QAARQGACI
+41 QAARQGACV

-68 SECLLASVEKGI
+68 SERLLKSVEKGI
-80 ERLAKATSDC
+80 ELLAKATSDC
-90 AQLIV
+90 AELIV
-95 VGAPLRIAGQIYDCA
+95 VGAPLRIAGQIYNCA

-124 VFLSSAAYEKRYFTS
+124 VFPASAAYEKRYFAS
-139 GAHLPSNVHWYAPQI
+139 GAHLSADASWFAPQI

-165 IINIE
+165 VIQVE
-170 DVAGLAVGAE
+170 DVAGLTVGAE
-180 VGSDGT
+180 VGSDAV

-198 GASVIVNPAAYPA
+198 GASLIANPAAYPA
-211 TLGSDE
+211 TLESGE
-217 QQQLLAAAT
+217 QQQLLAGAT

-233 YLHAGAGNGESS
+233 YAHAAAGNGESS

-261 KLAETEPFPSETQIA
+261 KLAGTDPFPSETQIA

-287 RRRRESGF
+287 RRRRESSF
-295 ADAGVGQPEK
+295 ADAGAGQPDK
-305 PWEIKIRLGVGAAG
+305 PWEVKIRLGVGAAG
-319 AATAFDPWANHL
+319 AAISFDPWANVSNADILQDPQAAL
-331 CSEQPEV
+331 CPA
-338 EDRGVELVP
+338 
-347 RPARF
+347 PARF
-352 PFLPSDQEGIDR
+352 PFLPADQAGIDR
-364 ACRQAF
+364 ACQQAF

-403 LVCTQVAARLGLDK
+403 LVCSEVATRLGLDK

-431 AGTKSHAYKL
+431 EGTKSHAYKL

-465 GHPFAEG
+465 GHPFAAG
-472 AAQYDVT
+472 AAQYDVA
-479 FENVQAGLRTDYLFR
+479 FENVQAGLRADYLFR
-494 IANYRGGLVIGTGD
+494 IANHQGGLVIGTGD

-548 QNLFGDAC
+548 QNLFGEAC
-556 TQVLKDILAQEIS
+556 TKVLKDILAQEIS

-613 HQAWS
+613 YQAWA
-618 DKHKGAWPADLPES
+618 DKQKGRWPADLPEA
-632 DRHQYDLATIL
+632 DRHQYDLETIL
-643 RWLREFLRRFFISQF
+643 RWLREFLRRFFTSQF
-658 KRTCVPGGPGITSG
+658 KRTCVPGGPGITAG
-672 FGLSPRSDLR
+672 FGLSPRGDLR

-691 WIQQVDELLSTLEDE
+691 WIKQVEEMLAELAENQ
-706 K
+706 

>member
-186 AARSLALSLALQ
+186 AARSLALSLAIQ

-295 ADAGVGQPEK
+295 ADARAGQPEK

-331 CSEQPEV
+331 CSDQPEV
-338 EDRGVELVP
+338 EDRGAELIP

-431 AGTKSHAYKL
+431 AGTKSHAYRL

-494 IANYRGGLVIGTGD
+494 IANHRGGLVIGTGD

-539 QYMIRWVCR
+539 QHMIRWVCR

-691 WIQQVDELLSTLEDE
+691 WIKQVDELLSALENE

>member
-1 MNMTFSSPYAHGFAR
+1 MYMTFSSPYEHGFAR
-16 VAAITIP
+16 VATITIP
-23 SHPGEPDRNV
+23 SHPGEPDWNV

-41 QAARQGACI
+41 QAARQGACV
-50 AVFPEMS
+50 AVFPEMC

-68 SECLLASVEKGI
+68 SERLLASVEKGI
-80 ERLAKATSDC
+80 EMLAKATSDC
-90 AQLIV
+90 AELIV

-124 VFLSSAAYEKRYFTS
+124 VFPSSAAYEKRYFTS
-139 GAHLPSNVHWYAPQI
+139 GAHLPADASWYAPQV

-165 IINIE
+165 IVHIE
-170 DVAGLAVGAE
+170 DVAGLSVGAE
-180 VGSDGT
+180 VGSDGV
-186 AARSLALSLALQ
+186 AAHSATLSLALQ
-198 GASVIVNPAAYPA
+198 GASVIANPAAYPA
-211 TLGSDE
+211 TLEGGE
-217 QQQLLAAAT
+217 QQLLLAGAT

-233 YLHAGAGNGESS
+233 YVSAGAGNGESS
-245 SDAAW
+245 SDSAW
-250 EGRTFIYQDGS
+250 DGRTFIYQDGS
-261 KLAETEPFPSETQIA
+261 KIAETAPFPVETQIA
-276 LADIDLTALAN
+276 LADIDLTALSN

-295 ADAGVGQPEK
+295 ADTQAGKIEK
-305 PWEIKIRLGVGAAG
+305 TWEVKIRLGVGAAG
-319 AATAFDPWANHL
+319 AAVPFDPWANVSNVATSKDTQVAL
-331 CSEQPEV
+331 CPS
-338 EDRGVELVP
+338 
-347 RPARF
+347 PARF
-352 PFLPSDQEGIDR
+352 PFLPADQAGIDR
-364 ACRQAF
+364 ACKQAF
-370 QIQVYG
+370 EIQVYG
-376 LQKRLQ
+376 LKKRLQ

-393 SGGLDSTQAL
+393 SGGLDSTQAI
-403 LVCTQVAARLGLDK
+403 LVCSEVATRLGLEK

-431 AGTKSHAYKL
+431 EGTKSHAYRL

-494 IANYRGGLVIGTGD
+494 IANHQGGLVIGTGD

-539 QYMIRWVCR
+539 QTMIRWACR
-548 QNLFGDAC
+548 ENRFGQEC
-556 TQVLKDILAQEIS
+556 TRVLQDILAQEIS

-587 GPYELHEFFLYHL
+587 GPYELHEFFLYQL

-613 HQAWS
+613 WQAWR
-618 DKHKGAWPADLPES
+618 DKDNGVWPADLPES
-632 DRHQYDLATIL
+632 DRHQYDLETIL
-643 RWLREFLRRFFISQF
+643 RWLREFLRRFFNSQF

-672 FGLSPRSDLR
+672 FGLSPRGDLR
-682 MPSDISGRI
+682 MPADISGRI
-691 WIQQVDELLSTLEDE
+691 WIKQVEELLAGLE
-706 K
+706 KNQ

>member
-1 MNMTFSSPYAHGFAR
+1 MYMTFASPYAHGFAR

-41 QAARQGACI
+41 QAARQGACV
-50 AVFPEMS
+50 AVFPEMC

-68 SECLLASVEKGI
+68 SERLLASVEKGI
-80 ERLAKATSDC
+80 ELLAKATSDC
-90 AQLIV
+90 AELIV

-124 VFLSSAAYEKRYFTS
+124 VFLSSEAYEKRYFTS
-139 GAHLPSNVHWYAPQI
+139 GAHLPADARWEAPQI

-198 GASVIVNPAAYPA
+198 GTSVIVNPAIYPA
-211 TLGSDE
+211 TLEGGE
-217 QQQLLAAAT
+217 QQRLLAGAT

-233 YLHAGAGNGESS
+233 YVSAGAGNGESS

-261 KLAETEPFPSETQIA
+261 KLTETEPFPSETQIA

-295 ADAGVGQPEK
+295 ADARAGQPEK
-305 PWEIKIRLGVGAAG
+305 PWEVKIRLGVGAAG
-319 AATAFDPWANHL
+319 AAIPFDPWANVSNAATSKDAQVAL
-331 CSEQPEV
+331 GPA
-338 EDRGVELVP
+338 
-347 RPARF
+347 PARF
-352 PFLPSDQEGIDR
+352 PFLPTDQAGIDR

-370 QIQVYG
+370 EIQVYG
-376 LQKRLQ
+376 LKKRLQ

-393 SGGLDSTQAL
+393 SGGLDSTQAI
-403 LVCTQVAARLGLDK
+403 LVCSEVAARLGLEK

-431 AGTKSHAYKL
+431 EGTKSHAYKL

-465 GHPFAEG
+465 GHPFAKG

-494 IANYRGGLVIGTGD
+494 IANHQGGLVIGTGD

-548 QNLFGDAC
+548 ENLFGEAC
-556 TQVLKDILAQEIS
+556 TKVLKDILAQEIS

-600 LLGREPRDIAYLA
+600 LLGREPRDIAYVA
-613 HQAWS
+613 WQAWR
-618 DKHKGAWPADLPES
+618 DKDNGVWPADLPES
-632 DRHQYDLATIL
+632 DRHQYDLETIL
-643 RWLREFLRRFFISQF
+643 RWLREFLRRFFTSQF

-672 FGLSPRSDLR
+672 FGLSPRGDLR

-691 WIQQVDELLSTLEDE
+691 WIKQVDELLAQLEDD

>member
-1 MNMTFSSPYAHGFAR
+1 MNMTFSSPYEHGFAR

-41 QAARQGACI
+41 QAARQGACV
-50 AVFPEMS
+50 AVFPEMC

-68 SECLLASVEKGI
+68 SERLLASVEKGI
-80 ERLAKATSDC
+80 ELLAKATSDC
-90 AQLIV
+90 AELIV
-95 VGAPLRIAGQIYDCA
+95 VGAPLRIARQIYDCA

-124 VFLSSAAYEKRYFTS
+124 VFLSSEAYEKRYFTS
-139 GAHLPSNVHWYAPQI
+139 GAHLPADARWEAPQI

-180 VGSDGT
+180 VGSDGA

-198 GASVIVNPAAYPA
+198 GASVIVNPAAYLA
-211 TLGSDE
+211 TLEGGE
-217 QQQLLAAAT
+217 QQRLLAGAT

-233 YLHAGAGNGESS
+233 YVSAGAGNGESS

-261 KLAETEPFPSETQIA
+261 KLTETEPFPSETQIA

-295 ADAGVGQPEK
+295 ADARAGQPEK
-305 PWEIKIRLGVGAAG
+305 PWEVKIRLGVGAAG
-319 AATAFDPWANHL
+319 AAIPFDPWANVSNAATSKDAQVAL
-331 CSEQPEV
+331 GPA
-338 EDRGVELVP
+338 
-347 RPARF
+347 PARF
-352 PFLPSDQEGIDR
+352 PFLPTDQAGIDR

-370 QIQVYG
+370 EIQVYG
-376 LQKRLQ
+376 LKKRLQ

-393 SGGLDSTQAL
+393 SGGLDSTQAI
-403 LVCTQVAARLGLDK
+403 LVCSEVAARLGLEK

-431 AGTKSHAYKL
+431 EGTKSHAYKL

-465 GHPFAEG
+465 GHPFAKG

-494 IANYRGGLVIGTGD
+494 IANHQGGLVIGTGD

-548 QNLFGDAC
+548 QNLFGEAC
-556 TQVLKDILAQEIS
+556 TKVLQDILAQEIS

-613 HQAWS
+613 WQAWR
-618 DKHKGAWPADLPES
+618 DKDNGVWPADLPEA
-632 DRHQYDLATIL
+632 DRHQYDLETIL
-643 RWLREFLRRFFISQF
+643 RWLREFLRRFFTSQF

-672 FGLSPRSDLR
+672 FGLSPRGDLR

-691 WIQQVDELLSTLEDE
+691 WIKQVDELLAQLEDD

>member
-1 MNMTFSSPYAHGFAR
+1 MYMTFASPYAHGFAR

-41 QAARQGACI
+41 QAARQGACV
-50 AVFPEMS
+50 AVFPEMC

-68 SECLLASVEKGI
+68 SERLLASVEKGI
-80 ERLAKATSDC
+80 ELLAKATSDC
-90 AQLIV
+90 AELIV

-124 VFLSSAAYEKRYFTS
+124 VFLSSEAYEKRDFTS
-139 GAHLPSNVHWYAPQI
+139 GAHLPADARWEAPQI

-180 VGSDGT
+180 VGSDGA
-186 AARSLALSLALQ
+186 AARSLALSLVLQ
-198 GASVIVNPAAYPA
+198 GASVIVNPATYPA
-211 TLGSDE
+211 TLEGGE
-217 QQQLLAAAT
+217 QQRLLAGAT

-233 YLHAGAGNGESS
+233 YVSAGAGNGESS

-261 KLAETEPFPSETQIA
+261 KLTETEPFPSETQIA

-295 ADAGVGQPEK
+295 ADARAGQPEK
-305 PWEIKIRLGVGAAG
+305 PWEVKIRLGVGAAG
-319 AATAFDPWANHL
+319 AAIPFDPWANVSNAATSKDAQVAL
-331 CSEQPEV
+331 GPA
-338 EDRGVELVP
+338 
-347 RPARF
+347 PARF
-352 PFLPSDQEGIDR
+352 PFLPTDQAGIDR

-370 QIQVYG
+370 EIQVYG
-376 LQKRLQ
+376 LKKRLQ

-393 SGGLDSTQAL
+393 SGGLDSTQAI
-403 LVCTQVAARLGLDK
+403 LVCSEVATRLGLEK

-431 AGTKSHAYKL
+431 EGTKSHAYRL

-494 IANYRGGLVIGTGD
+494 IANHQGGLVIGTGD

-539 QYMIRWVCR
+539 QTMIRWACR
-548 QNLFGDAC
+548 ENRFGQEC
-556 TQVLKDILAQEIS
+556 TRVLQDILAQEIS

-587 GPYELHEFFLYHL
+587 GPYELHEFFLYQL

-613 HQAWS
+613 WQAWR
-618 DKHKGAWPADLPES
+618 DKDNGVWPADLPES
-632 DRHQYDLATIL
+632 DRHQYDLETIL
-643 RWLREFLRRFFISQF
+643 RWLREFLRRFFNSQF

-672 FGLSPRSDLR
+672 FGLSPRGDLR
-682 MPSDISGRI
+682 MPADISGRI
-691 WIQQVDELLSTLEDE
+691 WIKQVEELLAGLE
-706 K
+706 KNQ

>member
-23 SHPGEPDRNV
+23 SHPGQPDRNV

-41 QAARQGACI
+41 QAARQGACV

-68 SECLLASVEKGI
+68 SERLLASVEKGI
-80 ERLAKATSDC
+80 ELLAKATSDC

-110 VFLARGKVIALTPK
+110 VFMARGKVIALTPK
-124 VFLSSAAYEKRYFTS
+124 VFPSSAAYEKRYFTS
-139 GAHLPSNVHWYAPQI
+139 GAHLPADARWEAPQI
-154 PGASEAPIGNG
+154 PGASDAPLGNG

-170 DVAGLAVGAE
+170 DVTGLAVGAE
-180 VGSDGT
+180 VGSDG
-186 AARSLALSLALQ
+186 AAAHSAALSLALQ
-198 GASVIVNPAAYPA
+198 GASVIANPAVYPA
-211 TLGSDE
+211 TLGGG
-217 QQQLLAAAT
+217 QQQKLLAAAT

-233 YLHAGAGNGESS
+233 YVHAAAGNGESS

-250 EGRTFIYQDGS
+250 EGRTFIFQDGS
-261 KLAETEPFPSETQIA
+261 KLAETEPFPSETEIA
-276 LADIDLTALAN
+276 LADIDLTAITS

-295 ADAGVGQPEK
+295 NDAKAVQRGDNS
-305 PWEIKIRLGVGAAG
+305 WEIAIRLGVGAPG
-319 AATAFDPWANHL
+319 AAVTFDPWANLSKAATFEDTQAAL
-331 CSEQPEV
+331 C
-338 EDRGVELVP
+338 
-347 RPARF
+347 PAPVRF
-352 PFLPSDQEGIDR
+352 PFLPADQEGIDR
-364 ACRQAF
+364 ACQQAF

-431 AGTKSHAYKL
+431 AGTKSHAFKL

-450 EIDIRPAARQMLADM
+450 EIDIRPAAGQMLADM
-465 GHPFAEG
+465 GHPFAAG

-479 FENVQAGLRTDYLFR
+479 FENVQAGLRADYLFR
-494 IANYRGGLVIGTGD
+494 IANHQGGLVIGTGD
-508 LSEAA
+508 LSEGA

-539 QYMIRWVCR
+539 QHMIRWVCR

-556 TQVLKDILAQEIS
+556 TKVLKDILAQEIS

-613 HQAWS
+613 HQAWA
-618 DKHKGAWPADLPES
+618 DKQKGLWPADLPES

-643 RWLREFLRRFFISQF
+643 HWLREFLRRFFTSQF

-672 FGLSPRSDLR
+672 FGLSPRGDLR
-682 MPSDISGRI
+682 MPSDISGSI
-691 WIQQVDELLSTLEDE
+691 WIKQIEELQAALEDE

>member
-139 GAHLPSNVHWYAPQI
+139 GVHLSADASWYAPQI

-276 LADIDLTALAN
+276 LADIDLTVLAN
-287 RRRRESGF
+287 RRRRESSF
-295 ADAGVGQPEK
+295 ADARAGQPEK

-338 EDRGVELVP
+338 EERGVELVP

-431 AGTKSHAYKL
+431 EGTKSHAYRL

-494 IANYRGGLVIGTGD
+494 IANHRGGLVIGTGD

-513 LGWCTYGVGDHMSH
+513 LGWCTYGVGDHISH

-539 QYMIRWVCR
+539 QHMIRWVCR
-548 QNLFGDAC
+548 QNLFGEAC
-556 TQVLKDILAQEIS
+556 TKVLKDILAQEIS

-613 HQAWS
+613 QQAWS
-618 DKHKGAWPADLPES
+618 DKHKGAWPADLPEA
-632 DRHQYDLATIL
+632 DRHQYDLETIL
-643 RWLREFLRRFFISQF
+643 RWLREFLRRFFTSQF

-682 MPSDISGRI
+682 MLSDISGRI
-691 WIQQVDELLSTLEDE
+691 WIKQVDELLSALEDE

>member
-1 MNMTFSSPYAHGFAR
+1 MNMTFSSPYEHGFAR

-41 QAARQGACI
+41 QAARQGACV
-50 AVFPEMS
+50 AVFPEMC

-68 SECLLASVEKGI
+68 SERLLASVEKGI
-80 ERLAKATSDC
+80 ELLAKATSDC
-90 AQLIV
+90 AELIV
-95 VGAPLRIAGQIYDCA
+95 VGAPLRIARQIYDCA

-124 VFLSSAAYEKRYFTS
+124 VFLSSEAYEKRYFTS
-139 GAHLPSNVHWYAPQI
+139 GAHLPADARWEAPQI

-180 VGSDGT
+180 VGSDGA

-198 GASVIVNPAAYPA
+198 GASVIVNPATYLA
-211 TLGSDE
+211 TLEGGE
-217 QQQLLAAAT
+217 QQRLLAGAT

-233 YLHAGAGNGESS
+233 YVSAGAGNGESS

-261 KLAETEPFPSETQIA
+261 KLTETEPFPSETQIA

-295 ADAGVGQPEK
+295 ADARAGQPEK
-305 PWEIKIRLGVGAAG
+305 PWEVKIRLGVGAAG
-319 AATAFDPWANHL
+319 AAIPFDPWANVSNAATSKDAQVAL
-331 CSEQPEV
+331 GPA
-338 EDRGVELVP
+338 
-347 RPARF
+347 PARF
-352 PFLPSDQEGIDR
+352 PFLPTDQAGIDR

-370 QIQVYG
+370 EIQVYG
-376 LQKRLQ
+376 LKKRLQ

-393 SGGLDSTQAL
+393 SGGLDSTQAI
-403 LVCTQVAARLGLDK
+403 LVCSEVAARLGLEK

-431 AGTKSHAYKL
+431 EGTKSHAYKL

-465 GHPFAEG
+465 GHPFAKG

-494 IANYRGGLVIGTGD
+494 IANHQGGLVIGTGD

-548 QNLFGDAC
+548 QNLFGEAC
-556 TQVLKDILAQEIS
+556 TKVLQDILAQEIS

-613 HQAWS
+613 WQAWR
-618 DKHKGAWPADLPES
+618 DKDNGVWPADLPEA
-632 DRHQYDLATIL
+632 DRHQYDLETIL
-643 RWLREFLRRFFISQF
+643 RWLREFLRRFFTSQF

-672 FGLSPRSDLR
+672 FGLSPRGDLR
-682 MPSDISGRI
+682 MPADISGRI
-691 WIQQVDELLSTLEDE
+691 WIKQVDELLAQLEDD

>member
-1 MNMTFSSPYAHGFAR
+1 MNMTFASPYAHGFAR

-23 SHPGEPDRNV
+23 SHPGQPDRNV

-41 QAARQGACI
+41 QAARQGACV

-68 SECLLASVEKGI
+68 SERLLASVEKGI
-80 ERLAKATSDC
+80 ELLAKATSDC
-90 AQLIV
+90 AELIV

-110 VFLARGKVIALTPK
+110 VFLARGKVVALTPK
-124 VFLSSAAYEKRYFTS
+124 VFLSSEAYEKRYFTS
-139 GAHLPSNVHWYAPQI
+139 GAHLPADSRWEAPQI

-165 IINIE
+165 IIHVE
-170 DVAGLAVGAE
+170 DVAGLTVGAE
-180 VGSDGT
+180 VGSDAV

-198 GASVIVNPAAYPA
+198 GASLIANPAAYPA
-211 TLGSDE
+211 TLESDE
-217 QQQLLAAAT
+217 QQQLLAGAT

-233 YLHAGAGNGESS
+233 YVSAGAGNGESS

-287 RRRRESGF
+287 RRRRESSF
-295 ADAGVGQPEK
+295 ADARAGQPEK

-319 AATAFDPWANHL
+319 AAISFDPWANVSNAATLKDPQAAL
-331 CSEQPEV
+331 CPV
-338 EDRGVELVP
+338 
-347 RPARF
+347 PARF
-352 PFLPSDQEGIDR
+352 PFLPADQEGIDR
-364 ACRQAF
+364 ACQQAF

-382 AVGNPKMVLGV
+382 AVGKPKMVLGV

-403 LVCTQVAARLGLDK
+403 LVCTQVAARLGLAK

-431 AGTKSHAYKL
+431 AGTKSHAYQL
-441 CESLGIKCE
+441 CESLGIECE

-494 IANYRGGLVIGTGD
+494 IANHKGGLVIGTGD

-539 QYMIRWVCR
+539 QHMIRWVCR
-548 QNLFGDAC
+548 RNLFGEAC
-556 TQVLKDILAQEIS
+556 TKVLKDILAQEIS

-613 HQAWS
+613 YQAWA
-618 DKHKGAWPADLPES
+618 DKKKGRWPADLPEA

-643 RWLREFLRRFFISQF
+643 RWLREFLRRFFTSQF

-672 FGLSPRSDLR
+672 FGLSPRADFR

-691 WIQQVDELLSTLEDE
+691 WIKQVEEMLAELEE
-706 K
+706 NQ

>member
-1 MNMTFSSPYAHGFAR
+1 MNMTFASPYAHGFAR

-23 SHPGEPDRNV
+23 SHPGQPDRNV

-41 QAARQGACI
+41 KAARQGACV

-68 SECLLASVEKGI
+68 SERLLASVEKGI
-80 ERLAKATSDC
+80 ELLAKATSDC
-90 AQLIV
+90 AELIV

-110 VFLARGKVIALTPK
+110 VFLARGRVVALTPK
-124 VFLSSAAYEKRYFTS
+124 VFLSSEAYEKRYFTS
-139 GAHLPSNVHWYAPQI
+139 GAHLPADTRWEAPQI

-165 IINIE
+165 IIHVE
-170 DVAGLAVGAE
+170 DVAGLTVGAE
-180 VGSDGT
+180 VGSDAV

-198 GASVIVNPAAYPA
+198 GASLIANPAAYPA
-211 TLGSDE
+211 TLEGGE
-217 QQQLLAAAT
+217 QQQLLAGAI

-233 YLHAGAGNGESS
+233 YVSAGAGNGESS

-261 KLAETEPFPSETQIA
+261 KLTETEPFPSETQIS
-276 LADIDLTALAN
+276 LADIDLTVLAN
-287 RRRRESGF
+287 RRRRESSF
-295 ADAGVGQPEK
+295 ADARAGQPEK

-319 AATAFDPWANHL
+319 AAISFDPWAN
-331 CSEQPEV
+331 
-338 EDRGVELVP
+338 VP
-347 RPARF
+347 NAATLKDPQAALFPVPARF
-352 PFLPSDQEGIDR
+352 PFLPADQEGIDR
-364 ACRQAF
+364 ACQQAF

-431 AGTKSHAYKL
+431 AGTKSHAYQL

-450 EIDIRPAARQMLADM
+450 EIDIRPAARQMLSDM

-494 IANYRGGLVIGTGD
+494 IANHQGGLVIGTGD

-548 QNLFGDAC
+548 QNLFGEAC
-556 TQVLKDILAQEIS
+556 TKVLKDILAQEIS

-613 HQAWS
+613 YQAWA
-618 DKHKGAWPADLPES
+618 DKKKGRWPADLPEA
-632 DRHQYDLATIL
+632 DRHQYDLETIL
-643 RWLREFLRRFFISQF
+643 RWLREFLRRFFTSQF
-658 KRTCVPGGPGITSG
+658 KRTCVPGGPGITAG
-672 FGLSPRSDLR
+672 FGLSPRGDLR
-682 MPSDISGRI
+682 MPSDISGEI
-691 WIQQVDELLSTLEDE
+691 WIKQVEEMLAELEE
-706 K
+706 NQ